1 MAGASAQGWRRYI
14 RPTTANRTLWLLCLM
29 YFIYY
34 IDRVNLS
41 TAGPLIPRDLGLT
54 QEQLGIA
61 FGIFARPYT
70 VFQLWDRITAHAGN
84 RSIDCT
90 PTGLDA

>member
-41 TAGPLIPRDLGLT
+41 TAGPLIRRDLGLT

-61 FGIFARPYT
+61 FGIFALP
-70 VFQLWDRITAHAGN
+70 I
-84 RSIDCT
+84 SSSS
-90 PTGLDA
+90 